1 MAALAVRDTAR
12 EILMVQSQRRATPA
26 PPGWPLFACAAVA
39 LALAGCAAPTA
50 PSAPPPQPLPQP
62 QPKAAAP
69 SERPPAASREGRKQV
84 GKASI
89 YARKFDGRTMADGSP
104 MSMHDDNAASKTLP
118 LGSKARVKNLETGKS
133 AIVTI
138 QDRGPYVPGRIIDL
152 SPATAAL
159 IGLTREEGLA
169 DVEVTPLPQAR
180 AGATAGAREK

>member
-1 MAALAVRDTAR
+1 
-12 EILMVQSQRRATPA
+12 MVQSQRPATPA
-26 PPGWPLFACAAVA
+26 PSRWPLFACAAVA

-50 PSAPPPQPLPQP
+50 APAPPPQAQPQP

-69 SERPPAASREGRKQV
+69 SARPAAASREGRKQV

-104 MSMHDDNAASKTLP
+104 MSIHDDNAASKTLP

-133 AIVTI
+133 AVVTI
-138 QDRGPYVPGRIIDL
+138 QDRGPFVPGRIIDL

-159 IGLTREEGLA
+159 IGLTSKEGLA
-169 DVEVTPLPQAR
+169 DVEVTPLAPAPSGD
-180 AGATAGAREK
+180 AEGSREK